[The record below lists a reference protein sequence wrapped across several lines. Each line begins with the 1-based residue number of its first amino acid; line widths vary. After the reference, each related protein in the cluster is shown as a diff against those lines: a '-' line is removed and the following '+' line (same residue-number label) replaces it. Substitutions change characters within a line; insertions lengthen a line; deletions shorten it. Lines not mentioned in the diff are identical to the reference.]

1 MLKIP
6 GSRLAN
12 SGANKTRMK
21 YPATI
26 VATVLFS
33 QIDFNIE
40 RHSGPI
46 VSTTSNRGQNFKY
59 KKYIIADTVEIII
72 IFHFERHK

>member
-1 MLKIP
+1 MT

-12 SGANKTRMK
+12 SGANKTRIK
-21 YPATI
+21 YPKTI
-26 VATVLFS
+26 AATVVFL
-33 QIDFNIE
+33 QIDFNIK

-46 VSTTSNRGQNFKY
+46 VSITSNSGQNFKY